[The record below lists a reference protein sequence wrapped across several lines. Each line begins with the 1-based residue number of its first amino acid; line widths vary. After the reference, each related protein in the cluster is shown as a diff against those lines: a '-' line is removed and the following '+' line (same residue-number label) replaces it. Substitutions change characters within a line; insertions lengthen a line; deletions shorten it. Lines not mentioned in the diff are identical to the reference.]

1 MTGRMRSILFCSLF
15 FMLPTFAQ
23 AAVTFSEIAWM
34 GSLDSANYEWIEL
47 HNDGSAVDVTGWVVR
62 DGMSLDIALSGE
74 IPENSTVVL
83 ERTSDDSALGTAFLI
98 YTGALVNTGVT
109 LQLVRVDG
117 SIEDQVSG
125 GVDWQEIGGD
135 NVTKETAQY
144 TSGGWVTAAAT
155 PGRLIAAAEVPVAAA
170 APDPALTPSPTTAGE
185 SVRKAGASEPV
196 VLTLPD
202 VTLQLDVKTQSVGYV
217 HQPIKMDVKSS
228 GIGDTLIDSL
238 QYEWNFGDG
247 ETAVT
252 KEVTHVYEYPGTYV
266 ITVYGG
272 FKRQEQV
279 ARYEITILPV
289 TVSLTMS
296 AGGDVQVNN
305 DSPYEIDLSGY
316 RIKATSEFTFPPR
329 TVLLPNQTITISH
342 KKLGSPKQQFTALYD
357 TERALV
363 ASLVPGGE
371 SDVSR
376 VVTDLSPTA
385 MISAASYTQPK
396 VPEESQQISNFTFAQ
411 TVEAAEQIENAEPE
425 ILAAGSV
432 EMNEDGIAP
441 RGADQRWPYYAL
453 AVVILLGT
461 LGIYATPRRNENP

>member
-1 MTGRMRSILFCSLF
+1 MRSILFCSLF
-15 FMLPTFAQ
+15 FMLPMFAQ

-34 GSLDSANYEWIEL
+34 GGLESANHEWIEL
-47 HNDGSAVDVTGWVVR
+47 YNDGAAVDVTGWVVR
-62 DGMSLDIALSGE
+62 DGMSLEITLSGE
-74 IPENSTVVL
+74 IPSNSTVVL

-98 YTGALVNTGVT
+98 YTGALVNTGAT
-109 LQLVRVDG
+109 LQLVRADS

-125 GVDWQEIGGD
+125 GVDWQDIGGD

-155 PGRLIAAAEVPVAAA
+155 PGRLITAIEVPVAAA
-170 APDPALTPSPTTAGE
+170 DPNPAPTPTPTTAGG

-202 VTLQLDVKTQSVGYV
+202 VTLQLDIKVQSVGYV
-217 HQPIKMDVKSS
+217 HQPIKIDVTPSD
-228 GIGDTLIDSL
+228 IGDTLIDSL

-247 ETAVT
+247 ETAAT

-279 ARYEITILPV
+279 ARHEITILPV
-289 TVSLTMS
+289 TVSLTTS
-296 AGGDVQVNN
+296 ASGDVQINN

-316 RIKATSEFTFPPR
+316 RIKSTSEFIFPPR

-363 ASLVPGGE
+363 ASLVPGRL
-371 SDVSR
+371 SDVSHA
-376 VVTDLSPTA
+376 VTELSPAA
-385 MISAASYTQPK
+385 MISAVSYTKSQ
-396 VPEESQQISNFTFAQ
+396 VPEENQPLSNFNFAQ
-411 TVEAAEQIENAEPE
+411 TAEAAEQIENAEPE
-425 ILAAGSV
+425 ILTAGSV
-432 EMNEDGIAP
+432 KMNEDGVAP

-453 AVVILLGT
+453 AAVILLGT
-461 LGIYATPRRNENP
+461 LGIYAMPRRNENP